1 MIIVHRKKGGSDMID
16 PGGGGHIHFF
26 KDPGGGVG
34 NISISRDPGGGEGH
48 SIMKDPGT
56 AGGF

>member
-1 MIIVHRKKGGSDMID
+1 MID

>member
-1 MIIVHRKKGGSDMID
+1 MID
-16 PGGGGHIHFF
+16 PGGGGGHIHFF

-48 SIMKDPGT
+48 TIMKDPGT